1 MRVLLFLGE
10 IDVSPLAL
18 TAALERD
25 SSVSHVEISDNIR
38 SASDADLAI
47 IRGGCFTETL
57 ASRPG
62 SETCVRV
69 VVADHAT
76 ADDRIRL
83 LDDGAD
89 VVLHGDT
96 PDDEIVAQVRAI
108 ARRRNAPRR
117 GVRRTREDTDKIVL
131 DADRRH
137 AVVLGRR
144 VNLTL
149 LEGNLLATFMA
160 RPAEVLDHC
169 ALMTSVWGAPFGARS
184 TVSAYIRRLRVKVE
198 PDPSNPVFIRTVW
211 AGGYVYRPDG
221 EH

>member
-1 MRVLLFLGE
+1 MRVLLLVGD

-25 SSVSHVEISDNIR
+25 SSVSQVEISDDIR
-38 SASDADLAI
+38 NAPDADLTI
-47 IRGGCFTETL
+47 VRGGCSPEPL
-57 ASRPG
+57 APRPG
-62 SETCVRV
+62 SGNCVRV
-69 VVADHAT
+69 VLADHAT

-83 LDDGAD
+83 LEDGAD
-89 VVLHGDT
+89 VVLPGDA

-108 ARRRNAPRR
+108 ARRRTAPRSE
-117 GVRRTREDTDKIVL
+117 VASAPVDTDKIVL

-137 AVVLGRR
+137 AAVLGRR
-144 VNLTL
+144 ITLTL

-160 RPAEVLDHC
+160 RPAEVLDRR

-221 EH
+221 EP